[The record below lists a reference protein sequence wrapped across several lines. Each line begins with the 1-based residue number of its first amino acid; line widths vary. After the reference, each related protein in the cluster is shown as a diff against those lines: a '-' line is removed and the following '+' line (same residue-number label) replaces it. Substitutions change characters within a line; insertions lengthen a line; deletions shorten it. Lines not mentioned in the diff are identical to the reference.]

1 MQKTVN
7 SFVCAVMRLGE
18 KPQPKKISRADPR
31 KIQESLTAWSNVK
44 ELSFHLAGHED
55 CMIADVMELLQCFV
69 KAKAFPPLAGSSS
82 PSGSLTLGALAPES
96 AKAHALQ
103 VLRGIGAVEPFQDG
117 PCEGSWVLNTSA
129 LCNLQHMHMAADL
142 EDLGS
147 EEILSGSTWEL
158 LTLLNH
164 HGWQLKLAP
173 RQAVKKRQLQ
183 PVLPESADRF
193 WYCHQMQSTCI
204 GTTCWLC
211 SSQKTF

>member
-82 PSGSLTLGALAPES
+82 PSGSLTLGALAPDSQRDIAEFTS
-96 AKAHALQ
+96 E
-103 VLRGIGAVEPFQDG
+103 VLAWCKSSRASQAWERRFVTPD
-117 PCEGSWVLNTSA
+117 V
-129 LCNLQHMHMAADL
+129 AA
-142 EDLGS
+142 
-147 EEILSGSTWEL
+147 
-158 LTLLNH
+158 
-164 HGWQLKLAP
+164 
-173 RQAVKKRQLQ
+173 
-183 PVLPESADRF
+183 
-193 WYCHQMQSTCI
+193 
-204 GTTCWLC
+204 
-211 SSQKTF
+211 